1 MNENETIRK
10 NTGTIIRELCSE
22 RNITIQELERKCNLG
37 NGSVKRWELGSSPT
51 LKAMITISD
60 FFDVS
65 IDYLAGST
73 PEKAKLEEWNRKFN
87 VERLALEARMFDS
100 FGKLKKIFSEI
111 ELIDLDDTDLELL
124 KAYLELLVK
133 RKK

>member
-1 MNENETIRK
+1 MNENELGRK
-10 NTGTIIRELCSE
+10 NTGSIIRELCIE
-22 RNITIQELERKCNLG
+22 RNVTIQEVERKCGLG

-51 LKAMITISD
+51 LKAMIAVSD
-60 FFDVS
+60 FFNVS

-73 PEKAKLEEWNRKFN
+73 TEQSKLEEWNKRYN

-100 FGKLKKIFSEI
+100 FGKLKKIFSDV
-111 ELIDLDDTDLELL
+111 ELIDLDDTDMELL

>member
-1 MNENETIRK
+1 MNQNKINRR
-10 NTGTIIRELCSE
+10 NPGTIVRELCEE
-22 RNITIQELERKCNLG
+22 RNMTVNDLERACNFG
-37 NGSVKRWELGSSPT
+37 TGSIKRWELGSSPS
-51 LKAMITISD
+51 LNAMIAVSD
-60 FFDVS
+60 YFDVS

-73 PEKAKLEEWNRKFN
+73 TEQAKLEEWNRRYN

-100 FGKLKKIFSEI
+100 FGKLKEIFSEI

-124 KAYLELLVK
+124 KAYLALLVK